1 MGDNALNLGLSTLR
15 ASGEGPISHEDVLRA
30 RDRLAV
36 LKSRAAKSSLRLL
49 WLLAGPGVLVMLGE
63 NDGPSMVSYA
73 TTGATYG
80 IGFFVPFILLTF
92 LMSFVVQEMTVRLG
106 VATHRGH

>member
-1 MGDNALNLGLSTLR
+1 MSEDAADPPDFA
-15 ASGEGPISHEDVLRA
+15 ASASSIDTPSREDILRA
-30 RDRLAV
+30 RDRLKVAQTR
-36 LKSRAAKSSLRLL
+36 SAGHSLRLL

-80 IGFFVPFILLTF
+80 VGFFVPICGLEIVWVG
-92 LMSFVVQEMTVRLG
+92 S
-106 VATHRGH
+106 

>member
-1 MGDNALNLGLSTLR
+1 MSESTMNFGFSR
-15 ASGEGPISHEDVLRA
+15 PSASAKERITYEDVLRA
-30 RDRLAV
+30 RDRLKV
-36 LKSRAAKSSLRLL
+36 LETRAAKSSLRLL

-80 IGFFVPFILLTF
+80 I
-92 LMSFVVQEMTVRLG
+92 
-106 VATHRGH
+106 